1 MNDYLRLYL
10 CGLFRD
16 SEKNNNSKRH
26 TSKAKDIWSI
36 LDFKIIFLPN
46 AKPNIKTARNLILK
60 YTDTLDVLTRS
71 RKFPLWT
78 LKQEKR
84 KLTFIFMPYFLEVA
98 KLLGWSSWWKMLSGS
113 PGVFRAALLL
123 KRKICN
129 STEKIVWPVG
139 IKRSQHTIIH
149 PIDTNA
155 RKGRPLRTKSMAVV
169 WNNKVEIWEVKI
181 IRENIFILQ
190 KWRIPFISTIAN
202 TI

>member
-1 MNDYLRLYL
+1 MSTSYRVNRKLQEKQFSHKLLSDHHLDFIWKNYDSHPAMNDYLRLYF

-16 SEKNNNSKRH
+16 SEENNTSKRH

-60 YTDTLDVLTRS
+60 YTDTLDVLTLS

-84 KLTFIFMPYFLEVA
+84 KLTFIFIPYFLEVA
-98 KLLGWSSWWKMLSGS
+98 MLLGWSSWWKMLSGS

-123 KRKICN
+123 KKKICN

-155 RKGRPLRTKSMAVV
+155 RKGRP
-169 WNNKVEIWEVKI
+169 
-181 IRENIFILQ
+181 
-190 KWRIPFISTIAN
+190 P
-202 TI
+202 